1 MKHEGIAAMHA
12 QRLRDKKEGVK
23 HSPLHTL
30 AECCEA
36 AGVTMQWFAQA
47 RARYPGAPEPA
58 LVSANKS
65 YVRQQNRHYRKHEF
79 VRWVKQIKE
88 ELATKKGT
96 LIMPDIKTAM
106 QTALEKAASTQ
117 AEQPKEIPADWDD
130 EGGAAEIK
138 EVSSNPATTKEQQV
152 PKKLFQPTNNVSRR
166 AFEFIRDNPGC
177 TRAQYM
183 ESLAA
188 EGFKD
193 SSTSSLL
200 SQMMNQGRI
209 KGSAKEGYFVTSTD
223 YKPVQAHKRFVATKV
238 KAQAKAEKPEAV
250 QQPAPTLAEKKAAL
264 LGGAHSAWSVTTAL
278 EGLSVLQARALYDEL
293 RKIFGDK

>member
-1 MKHEGIAAMHA
+1 MTREDIIRM
-12 QRLRDKKEGVK
+12 
-23 HSPLHTL
+23 
-30 AECCEA
+30 
-36 AGVTMQWFAQA
+36 A
-47 RARYPGAPEPA
+47 R
-58 LVSANKS
+58 V
-65 YVRQQNRHYRKHEF
+65 
-79 VRWVKQIKE
+79 
-88 ELATKKGT
+88 
-96 LIMPDIKTAM
+96 
-106 QTALEKAASTQ
+106 
-117 AEQPKEIPADWDD
+117 
-130 EGGAAEIK
+130 
-138 EVSSNPATTKEQQV
+138 
-152 PKKLFQPTNNVSRR
+152 
-166 AFEFIRDNPGC
+166 EFIRDNPGC

-223 YKPVQAHKRFVATKV
+223 YRPVQAHKRFVATKV
-238 KAQAKAEKPEAV
+238 KAKTKPAPVQEAV